1 MSQKAYNK
9 EQSRIVMKILTK
21 NGFDNFVW
29 YNFLNE
35 NHLPNKKIME
45 RMHSRFK
52 KTNKYSITNVLQF
65 YEDGILINKIIL

>member
-9 EQSRIVMKILTK
+9 EQSRIAMKILTK
-21 NGFDNFVW
+21 SGFENFVW

-35 NHLPNKKIME
+35 NHLPNQKIIQKMYT
-45 RMHSRFK
+45 RFK
-52 KTNKYSITNVLQF
+52 KSNKYSITNVLQF